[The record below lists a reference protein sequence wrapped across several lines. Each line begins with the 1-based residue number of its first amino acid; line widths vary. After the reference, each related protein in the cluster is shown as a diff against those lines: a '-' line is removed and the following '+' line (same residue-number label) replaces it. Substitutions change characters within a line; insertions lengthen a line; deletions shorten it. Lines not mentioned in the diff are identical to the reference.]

1 MEGKTHWGSLST
13 SPPTYTPKR
22 DRTLFREARVIGPRG
37 GRVRPTCRE
46 YEHGAELFG
55 LLFGCGLGPPM
66 VRSGYVA
73 GPNKDDS
80 KQCITRR
87 ASPKDLHSHRAMFGN
102 TSYKVQ
108 QLPSTISKPESRR

>member
-1 MEGKTHWGSLST
+1 MYANVEGKTHWGSLST
-13 SPPTYTPKR
+13 SPPTYTSKR
-22 DRTLFREARVIGPRG
+22 DRTLFREAPVIGPRR

-46 YEHGAELFG
+46 HEHGVPLVG
-55 LLFGCGLGPPM
+55 LLFGCVG
-66 VRSGYVA
+66 SGAGA

-80 KQCITRR
+80 KRCMIRR

-108 QLPSTISKPESRR
+108 QLLNNRSLNGEDK